1 MRLESFLADRSF
13 ILMADCEVGELVRY
27 DNRGHRRVATVFADP
42 DADYPCQAEIT
53 VRREQ
58 VAVGVGDSPD
68 EAADSAIDEFNFL
81 KEENRGKGRF
91 IRFPKKPR
99 L

>member
-1 MRLESFLADRSF
+1 
-13 ILMADCEVGELVRY
+13 MADYEVGEFVRY
-27 DNRGHRRVATVFADP
+27 DQEGFVRVATVYADP

-68 EAADSAIDEFNFL
+68 EAADSAINEFNFL
-81 KEENRGKGRF
+81 KDENRGKGRF